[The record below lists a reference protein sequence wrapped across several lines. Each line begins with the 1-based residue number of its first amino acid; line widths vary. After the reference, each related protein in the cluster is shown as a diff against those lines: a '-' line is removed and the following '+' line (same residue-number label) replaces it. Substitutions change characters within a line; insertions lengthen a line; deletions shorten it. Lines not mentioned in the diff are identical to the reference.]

1 MNTITLSNELACRF
15 LFVLRIATSM
25 RDSKGIKQKFNRLL
39 SINDKRKTEVQ
50 IKNVQSMQRH
60 WQHRVHKTP
69 DEDTQSKDTTQYV
82 IDTTIHK

>member
-60 WQHRVHKTP
+60 WQHRVHR
-69 DEDTQSKDTTQYV
+69 TQSEDKRNTKTQHRKLK
-82 IDTTIHK
+82 TK